1 MYFLDLVVINLQSE
15 RSELK
20 GFYISFFKESTL
32 YVISFSYS
40 SCRKKQSGMAGR
52 LFVTDCCHFPEIII
66 LYVTILSKE
75 KHFLPRT
82 AEQRRRSVKLEKET
96 SSVRHYHPLF
106 LPSTTYCLPALSP
119 SLPSPD
125 SRLTD
130 CTSVESVESPF
141 RTGPN

>member
-1 MYFLDLVVINLQSE
+1 MSNMILVGWVVSEDLSTLGWETVVSKDKSPMSYSLFLELLSNEQTFVMMTRLNRNIFSKSSFIILQSE

-52 LFVTDCCHFPEIII
+52 LFVTDCCHFPDIII

-75 KHFLPRT
+75 KHFLPQQNKGS
-82 AEQRRRSVKLEKET
+82 EV
-96 SSVRHYHPLF
+96 
-106 LPSTTYCLPALSP
+106 
-119 SLPSPD
+119 
-125 SRLTD
+125 
-130 CTSVESVESPF
+130 
-141 RTGPN
+141 